1 MQLIHAAA
9 AAVLLFSALFSSAAI
24 ADSNAQ
30 CRTMFQTEMPREAL
44 KATVPTATSAEAQA
58 LLARKWEG
66 ISDRGFV
73 SGFPE
78 ATGPLSEAVSKGY
91 MLWWY
96 IRIFVMPTV
105 EAAKAHSALEK
116 DPLMQGVYLINTGRS
131 VEETAQLVNLPGGT
145 VFRGLLTM
153 NPNMY
158 FFKVK
163 ENGATEIVP
172 PEYIA
177 KNLKPENMKWDLDDP
192 EHGPYIRENGWALP
206 RYRGVIEHAK
216 TVGSSTYANVR
227 QLARKLHDQ
236 GFKVTFSRDFKRALN
251 MVRDQK
257 RFIEGQW
264 VANSLYAGENNA
276 NYKSTLERYEAGT
289 AYSVEVWNE
298 KGEMV
303 GGIIGFKDGSLYS
316 PESTFYDNVQ
326 YPKISIGFAKVA
338 SLALTERLKAA
349 GIDFI
354 DVGMVSPFSASMKG
368 ELIDAA
374 KFETMAA
381 GLPKNVTVDMTS
393 DWTPPPSSP
402 RN

>member
-1 MQLIHAAA
+1 MQFVLAAIAAA
-9 AAVLLFSALFSSAAI
+9 LLFSSSAL
-24 ADSNAQ
+24 ADTNAQ
-30 CRTMFQTEMPREAL
+30 CRTMFQSEVPRETL
-44 KATVPTATSAEAQA
+44 KTSAPAAASADAQA
-58 LLARKWEG
+58 LMARKWEG

-96 IRIFVMPTV
+96 IRIFVMPSV
-105 EAAKAHSALEK
+105 EAAKVHSALEK
-116 DPLMQGVYLINTGRS
+116 DPLMQGVYLINTGKT
-131 VEETAQLVNLPGGT
+131 VEETSALINEPASS
-145 VFRGLLTM
+145 VFKRMLS
-153 NPNMY
+153 NDKMY

-172 PEYIA
+172 PAFIA

-216 TVGSSTYANVR
+216 TVSSSTYANVR

-236 GFKVTFSRDFKRALN
+236 GFKVTFSRDFRRALN
-251 MVRDQK
+251 MVRDQR

-326 YPKISIGFAKVA
+326 YPKISIGFSKVA
-338 SLALTERLKAA
+338 SFALTERLHAA

-374 KFETMAA
+374 VFEKMAA
-381 GLPKNVTVDMTS
+381 RLPKTANVDMQT
-393 DWTPPPSSP
+393 DWTPPPPSP
-402 RN
+402 R

>member
-1 MQLIHAAA
+1 MPLFLAATAAA
-9 AAVLLFSALFSSAAI
+9 LLFSMSAF

-30 CRTMFQTEMPREAL
+30 CKTMFQGELSREAP
-44 KATVPTATSAEAQA
+44 KTAASLSTSADAQA
-58 LLARKWEG
+58 LMARKWEG

-96 IRIFVMPTV
+96 IRIFVMPSV
-105 EAAKAHSALEK
+105 EAARAHSALEK
-116 DPLMQGVYLINTGRS
+116 DPLMQGVYLINSGRT
-131 VEETAQLVNLPGGT
+131 VEETARLIDLPAGT
-145 VFRGLLTM
+145 VFRGLLLM
-153 NPNMY
+153 NENMY

-192 EHGPYIRENGWALP
+192 EHGPYIRENGWTLP

-227 QLARKLHDQ
+227 QLARKLHEQ

-251 MVRDQK
+251 MVRDQ
-257 RFIEGQW
+257 RRLIEGQW

-303 GGIIGFKDGSLYS
+303 GGIIGFKDGSLFS
-316 PESTFYDNVQ
+316 PESTFYDHVQ
-326 YPKISIGFAKVA
+326 YPKISIGFSKVA
-338 SLALTERLKAA
+338 SLALSDRLREA
-349 GIDFI
+349 GIYFM

-374 KFETMAA
+374 LFEKMAA
-381 GLPKNVTVDMTS
+381 GLPVNVKVDLQT
-393 DWTPPPSSP
+393 DWTPPPPSP
-402 RN
+402 R